1 MIYEI
6 KGEKIKVTNE
16 IKDLDNL
23 IYGRFSQFP
32 NIQTQDKILNFLRF
46 NNNSIEINIRN
57 KYKILKNKIEKTDIY
72 PIINNVIAY
81 LINDNYSTLVSKNN
95 NGILIVGDFGSG
107 KSTLANE
114 FKKNGYEIN
123 STDQTWI
130 EVRERNIYQKRG
142 SKFDIKDGNVKL
154 LEDIYI
160 SKSVQIKKI
169 IRIVGLCDNGDFYY
183 NLYSNNYHIIKNLS
197 FFCNWNYLIPIFT
210 GDIELYDTNKY
221 VKSFLNNII
230 DTKIQIMDV
239 RGDKKKII
247 KEIGDI

>member
-1 MIYEI
+1 M
-6 KGEKIKVTNE
+6 
-16 IKDLDNL
+16 L
-23 IYGRFSQFP
+23 IH
-32 NIQTQDKILNFLRF
+32 
-46 NNNSIEINIRN
+46 
-57 KYKILKNKIEKTDIY
+57 
-72 PIINNVIAY
+72 
-81 LINDNYSTLVSKNN
+81 STLVSKNN